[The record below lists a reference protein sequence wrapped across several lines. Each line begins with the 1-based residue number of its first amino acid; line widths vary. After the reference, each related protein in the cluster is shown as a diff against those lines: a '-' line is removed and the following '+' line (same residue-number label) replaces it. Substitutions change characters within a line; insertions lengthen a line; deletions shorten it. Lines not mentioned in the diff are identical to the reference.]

1 MYPERDRNRGIR
13 YLIFVLFICL
23 GFVGGWY
30 YARVLNPVD
39 IVDTTPAALRI
50 DYQTDFVLMV
60 SEVYAVYQDPNYAV
74 CQIALL
80 GGVDPI
86 DTLYDAMQHGSMLGY
101 SAEDLSIIGDLKL
114 DLEEMQINVEVCY

>member
-13 YLIFVLFICL
+13 YLIFILFICL
-23 GFVGGWY
+23 GFAGGWY

-39 IVDTTPAALRI
+39 IIDTTPVALRS

-60 SEVYAVYQDPNYAV
+60 SEVYSVYQDPNYAI

-86 DTLYDAMQHGSMLGY
+86 DTLFDAMQYGSTLGY
-101 SAEDLSIIGDLKL
+101 SAEDLVLIGDLKL
-114 DLEEMQINVEVCY
+114 DLEEMQIDVEVCY

>member
-23 GFVGGWY
+23 GFAGGWY

-39 IVDTTPAALRI
+39 IIDTTPAALRS

-60 SEVYAVYQDPNYAV
+60 SEVYSVYQDPNYAI

-86 DTLYDAMQHGSMLGY
+86 DTLFDAMQYGSTLGY
-101 SAEDLSIIGDLKL
+101 SAEDLVLMGDLKL
-114 DLEEMQINVEVCY
+114 DLEEMQIDVEVCY